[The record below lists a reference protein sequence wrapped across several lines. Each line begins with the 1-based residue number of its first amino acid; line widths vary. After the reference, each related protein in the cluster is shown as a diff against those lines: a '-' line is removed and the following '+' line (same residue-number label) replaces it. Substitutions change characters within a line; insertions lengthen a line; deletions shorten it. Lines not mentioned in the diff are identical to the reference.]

1 MKRLLF
7 IGLALLLAQ
16 NLLAQTKVVFSQ
28 QGGFYEDSFPL
39 ELWCPDGL
47 HIRYTVN
54 GATPTVDAQPYSEP
68 LFLNEELFSKSDIYT
83 IVNCIPSI
91 YHAVDDV
98 KHAIV
103 IRAAVFDENDSCV
116 GPVVTHSYFIKALGC
131 DLHGLPV
138 LSLAADSLDLF
149 DYETGIFI
157 PGVNYNPA
165 DSTATGN
172 YNMTGREWERRINM
186 EFYETDNS
194 GLNQQCG
201 LRTHGGASR
210 WFQQKG
216 MRLYARDEYGK
227 KRFKHRFFETTPI
240 ANFKRLNLHPFRCSN
255 WLHTGGQEYLS
266 QRVAAQ
272 LDVDGLGV
280 RQVVV
285 FINGEYWGIYTLE
298 ESPDERYLE
307 DHYDID
313 LDQVN
318 ILKYWGV
325 TVHGDGMDWWRFRNW
340 IENADLNQPADSAY
354 TFSRIDIPSFIDYF
368 LLEVFGANLDW
379 PQNNVLQW
387 QASEGA
393 PFRMMFF
400 DGDGCFTR
408 WNYPALYNAMHQGG
422 NSLIINKLMASEA
435 FKSMLNERYL
445 VLKNSVFSVGS
456 MKTIWDEYRE
466 LVGEEVPDQAERFGF
481 PASMERWQSDMDSTE
496 AFFTKRFIGFNQEL
510 QNVFELNTP
519 EVKENMVY
527 PNPNNGTFFV
537 LVFSEN
543 CSMMNVEVMNVLGQ
557 LVYKEE
563 CFRTIGGNIYRIET
577 GLSSGLYLLRIEND
591 IIRIVIQ

>member
-7 IGLALLLAQ
+7 IGFTLLLAQ

-47 HIRYTVN
+47 HVRYTVN
-54 GATPTVDAQPYSEP
+54 GATPTADAQPYSEP
-68 LFLNEELFSKSDIYT
+68 LLLDEELFSKSDIYT
-83 IVNCIPSI
+83 IVDCIPSVF
-91 YHAVDDV
+91 HAVDDV

-157 PGVNYNPA
+157 PGVNYDPI

-172 YNMTGREWERRINM
+172 YNMTGREWERQINM

-240 ANFKRLNLHPFRCSN
+240 ASFKRLNLHPYRCSN

-266 QRVAAQ
+266 QLVAAQ
-272 LDVDGLGV
+272 LDIDGLGV

-313 LDQVN
+313 LDEVN

-325 TVHGDGMDWWRFRNW
+325 TAYGDGMDWWRFRNW

-354 TFSRIDIPSFIDYF
+354 AFSRIDIPSFIDYF
-368 LLEVFGANLDW
+368 LLEMFGANLDW
-379 PQNNVLQW
+379 PQNNVLLW

-408 WNYPALYNAMHQGG
+408 WYYPALYNAMHQGG
-422 NSLIINKLMASEA
+422 NSLIINKLMESET
-435 FKSMLNERYL
+435 FKSMLYERYL

-510 QNVFELNTP
+510 QNVFELNIP
-519 EVKENMVY
+519 EVKGNMVY

-537 LVFSEN
+537 FVFSEN

>member
-7 IGLALLLAQ
+7 IGFTLLLAQ

-47 HIRYTVN
+47 HVRYTVN
-54 GATPTVDAQPYSEP
+54 GATPTADAQPYSEP
-68 LFLNEELFSKSDIYT
+68 LLLNEELFSKSDIYT

-354 TFSRIDIPSFIDYF
+354 AFSRIDIPSFIDYF

-519 EVKENMVY
+519 EVKGNMVY

-537 LVFSEN
+537 FVFSEN

>member
-1 MKRLLF
+1 MKHLLF
-7 IGLALLLAQ
+7 IGFTLLLAQ

-47 HIRYTVN
+47 HVRYTVN
-54 GATPTVDAQPYSEP
+54 GATPTADAQPYSEP
-68 LFLNEELFSKSDIYT
+68 LLLNEELFSKSDIYT
-83 IVNCIPSI
+83 IVDCIPSVF
-91 YHAVDDV
+91 HAVDDV

-157 PGVNYNPA
+157 PGANYDPI

-172 YNMTGREWERRINM
+172 YNMTGREWERQINM

-227 KRFKHRFFETTPI
+227 KRFKHRFFETTSI
-240 ANFKRLNLHPFRCSN
+240 ASFKRLNLHPYRCSN

-266 QRVAAQ
+266 QLVAAQ
-272 LDVDGLGV
+272 LDIDGLGV

-313 LDQVN
+313 LDEVN

-354 TFSRIDIPSFIDYF
+354 AFSRIDIPSFIDYF

-408 WNYPALYNAMHQGG
+408 WNHPALYEAMRQGG

-456 MKTIWDEYRE
+456 MKAIWDEYRE
-466 LVGEEVPDQAERFGF
+466 LVVEEVPDQAERFGF
-481 PASMERWQSDMDSTE
+481 PASMERWQSDMDCTE
-496 AFFTKRFIGFNQEL
+496 AFFTKRFIGFDQEL
-510 QNVFELNTP
+510 QNVFELNAP
-519 EVKENMVY
+519 EVKGNMVY

-563 CFRTIGGNIYRIET
+563 CFRTIGENIYRIET

>member
-7 IGLALLLAQ
+7 IGFTLLLAQ

-47 HIRYTVN
+47 HVRYTVN
-54 GATPTVDAQPYSEP
+54 GATPTADAQPYSEP
-68 LFLNEELFSKSDIYT
+68 LLLNEELFSKSDIYT
-83 IVNCIPSI
+83 IVDCIPSVF
-91 YHAVDDV
+91 HAVDDV

-157 PGVNYNPA
+157 PGVNYDPI

-172 YNMTGREWERRINM
+172 YNMTGREWERQINM

-240 ANFKRLNLHPFRCSN
+240 ASFKRLNLHPYRCSN

-266 QRVAAQ
+266 QLVAAQ
-272 LDVDGLGV
+272 LDIDGLGV

-313 LDQVN
+313 LDEVN

-325 TVHGDGMDWWRFRNW
+325 TAYGDGMDWWRFRNW

-354 TFSRIDIPSFIDYF
+354 AFSRIDIPSFIDYF

-379 PQNNVLQW
+379 PQNNVLLW

-519 EVKENMVY
+519 EVKGNMVY

-537 LVFSEN
+537 FVFSEN

-557 LVYKEE
+557 IVYKEE

-591 IIRIVIQ
+591 VKRIVIQ

>member
-7 IGLALLLAQ
+7 IGFTLLLAQ

-47 HIRYTVN
+47 HVRYTVN
-54 GATPTVDAQPYSEP
+54 GATPTADAQPYSEP
-68 LFLNEELFSKSDIYT
+68 LLLNEELFSKSDIYT
-83 IVNCIPSI
+83 IVDCIPSVF
-91 YHAVDDV
+91 HAVDDV

-157 PGVNYNPA
+157 PGVNYDPI

-172 YNMTGREWERRINM
+172 YNMTGREWERQINM

-240 ANFKRLNLHPFRCSN
+240 ASFKRLNLHPYRCSN

-266 QRVAAQ
+266 QLVAAQ
-272 LDVDGLGV
+272 LDIDGLGV

-313 LDQVN
+313 LDEVN

-325 TVHGDGMDWWRFRNW
+325 TAYGDGMDWWRFRNW

-354 TFSRIDIPSFIDYF
+354 AFSKIDIPSFIDYF

-379 PQNNVLQW
+379 PQNNVLLW

-481 PASMERWQSDMDSTE
+481 PASMERWQSDMDCTE
-496 AFFTKRFIGFNQEL
+496 AFFTKRFIGFDQEL
-510 QNVFELNTP
+510 QNVFELNAP
-519 EVKENMVY
+519 EVKGNMVY

>member
-7 IGLALLLAQ
+7 IGFTLLLAQ
-16 NLLAQTKVVFSQ
+16 NLLAQTEVVFSQ
-28 QGGFYEDSFPL
+28 HGGFYEDSFPL

-47 HIRYTVN
+47 HVRYTVN
-54 GATPTVDAQPYSEP
+54 GATPTADAQPYSEP
-68 LFLNEELFSKSDIYT
+68 LLLNEELFSKSDIYT
-83 IVNCIPSI
+83 IVDCIPSV

-149 DYETGIFI
+149 DYETGIFV
-157 PGVNYNPA
+157 PGVNYDPI

-172 YNMTGREWERRINM
+172 YNMTGREWERQINM

-240 ANFKRLNLHPFRCSN
+240 ASFKRLNLHPYRCSN

-266 QRVAAQ
+266 QLVAAQ
-272 LDVDGLGV
+272 LDIDGLGV

-313 LDQVN
+313 LDEVN

-325 TVHGDGMDWWRFRNW
+325 TAYGDGMDWWRFRNW

-354 TFSRIDIPSFIDYF
+354 AFSRIDIPSFIDYF

-408 WNYPALYNAMHQGG
+408 WNYPAFYNAMHQGG

-435 FKSMLNERYL
+435 FKSMLYERYL

-466 LVGEEVPDQAERFGF
+466 LVVEEVPDQAERFGF
-481 PASMERWQSDMDSTE
+481 PASMERWQSDMDCTE
-496 AFFTKRFIGFNQEL
+496 AFFTKRFIGFDQEL

-519 EVKENMVY
+519 EVKGNMVY

-563 CFRTIGGNIYRIET
+563 CFRTIGGNIYRIES

>member
-1 MKRLLF
+1 MKRLFL
-7 IGLALLLAQ
+7 IGFAVLLAQ
-16 NLLAQTKVVFSQ
+16 SLLAQTKVVFSQ
-28 QGGFYEDSFPL
+28 QGGFYEDGFPL
-39 ELWCPDGL
+39 EMWCPDGF
-47 HIRYTVN
+47 HIRFTTN
-54 GATPTVDAQPYSEP
+54 GSTPTADAERYSEP
-68 LFLNEELFSKSDIYT
+68 LVLNQELFSKSDIYT
-83 IVNCIPSI
+83 IINCIPSV

-98 KHAIV
+98 KRAIV
-103 IRAAVFDENDSCV
+103 IRAAAFDDNDSCV
-116 GPVVTHSYFIKALGC
+116 GPVATQSYIINALGC

-149 DYETGIFI
+149 DYETGIFV
-157 PGVNYNPA
+157 PGINYNPV
-165 DSTATGN
+165 DSTGTGN
-172 YNMTGREWERRINM
+172 YNMTGRDWERQINM

-227 KRFKHRFFETTPI
+227 KRFKHHFFETTPI
-240 ANFKRLNLHPFRCSN
+240 ANFKRLNLHPYRCSN
-255 WLHTGGQEYLS
+255 WWQTGGQEYLS

-272 LDVDGLGV
+272 LDIDGLGV

-307 DHYDID
+307 DHYDVD

-325 TVHGDGMDWWRFRNW
+325 TNYGDGMDWWRFRNW
-340 IENADLNQPADSAY
+340 IENADLNQPVDSAY
-354 TFSRIDIPSFIDYF
+354 AFSRIDVPSFIDYF

-387 QASEGA
+387 QARDGA

-408 WNYPALYNAMHQGG
+408 WYYKALYNAMHQSG
-422 NSLIINKLMASEA
+422 NSLIINKFMESEA
-435 FKSMLNERYL
+435 FKTMLYERYL
-445 VLKNSVFSVGS
+445 ELKNSVFSVES
-456 MKTIWDEYRE
+456 MQAVWDDYRD
-466 LVGEEVPDQAERFGF
+466 LVEEEVPSQAERFGF
-481 PASMERWQSDMDSTE
+481 PKSMQRWQADMDSTE
-496 AFFTKRFIGFNQEL
+496 AFFTKRFHCFHQEM
-510 QNVFELNTP
+510 QDVFEL
-519 EVKENMVY
+519 EMSSVKDDMVY
-527 PNPNNGTFFV
+527 PNPNTGTFYIRII
-537 LVFSEN
+537 SEN
-543 CSMMNVEVMNVLGQ
+543 CALMNVEVMNTLGQ
-557 LVYKEE
+557 LVHVEE
-563 CFRTIGGNIYRIET
+563 YFLTPGENVFRIET
-577 GLSSGLYLLRIEND
+577 DLRSGMYLIRVGSIVK
-591 IIRIVIQ
+591 RIVIQ

>member
-7 IGLALLLAQ
+7 IGFTLLLAQ

-47 HIRYTVN
+47 HVRYTVN
-54 GATPTVDAQPYSEP
+54 GATPTADAQPYSEP
-68 LFLNEELFSKSDIYT
+68 LLLNEELFSKSDIYT
-83 IVNCIPSI
+83 IVDCIPSVF
-91 YHAVDDV
+91 HAVDDV

-157 PGVNYNPA
+157 PGVNYDPI

-172 YNMTGREWERRINM
+172 YNMTGREWERQINM

-240 ANFKRLNLHPFRCSN
+240 ASFKRLNLHPYRCSN

-266 QRVAAQ
+266 QLVAAQ
-272 LDVDGLGV
+272 LDIDGLGV

-313 LDQVN
+313 LDEVN

-325 TVHGDGMDWWRFRNW
+325 TAYGDGMDWWRFRNW

-354 TFSRIDIPSFIDYF
+354 AFSKIDIPSFIDYF

-379 PQNNVLQW
+379 PQNNVLLW

-481 PASMERWQSDMDSTE
+481 PASMERWQSDMDCTE
-496 AFFTKRFIGFNQEL
+496 AFFTKRFIGFDQEL
-510 QNVFELNTP
+510 QNVFELNAP
-519 EVKENMVY
+519 EVKGNMVY
-527 PNPNNGTFFV
+527 PNPNDGTFFV

>member
-7 IGLALLLAQ
+7 IGFTLLLAQ

-47 HIRYTVN
+47 HVRYTVN
-54 GATPTVDAQPYSEP
+54 GATPTADAQPYSEP
-68 LFLNEELFSKSDIYT
+68 LLLNEELFSKSDIYT
-83 IVNCIPSI
+83 IVDCIPSVF
-91 YHAVDDV
+91 HAVDDV

-157 PGVNYNPA
+157 PGVNYDPI

-172 YNMTGREWERRINM
+172 YNMTGREWERQINM

-240 ANFKRLNLHPFRCSN
+240 ASFKRLNLHPYRCSN

-266 QRVAAQ
+266 QLVAAQ
-272 LDVDGLGV
+272 LDIDGLGV

-313 LDQVN
+313 LDEVN

-325 TVHGDGMDWWRFRNW
+325 TAYGDGMDWWRFRNW

-354 TFSRIDIPSFIDYF
+354 AFSKIDIPSFIDYF

-481 PASMERWQSDMDSTE
+481 PASMERWQSDMDTTE

-510 QNVFELNTP
+510 QNVFQLNTP
-519 EVKENMVY
+519 EVKGNMVY

-537 LVFSEN
+537 FVFSEN

>member
-7 IGLALLLAQ
+7 IGFTLLLAQ

-47 HIRYTVN
+47 HVRYTVN
-54 GATPTVDAQPYSEP
+54 GATPTADAQPYSEP
-68 LFLNEELFSKSDIYT
+68 LLLNEELFSKSDIYT
-83 IVNCIPSI
+83 IVDCIPSVF
-91 YHAVDDV
+91 HAVDDV

-149 DYETGIFI
+149 DYETGIFV
-157 PGVNYNPA
+157 PGVNYDPI

-172 YNMTGREWERRINM
+172 YNMTGREWERQINM

-240 ANFKRLNLHPFRCSN
+240 ASFKRLNLHPYRCSN

-266 QRVAAQ
+266 QLVAAQ
-272 LDVDGLGV
+272 LDIDGLGV

-313 LDQVN
+313 LDEVN

-325 TVHGDGMDWWRFRNW
+325 TAYGDGMDWWRFRNW

-354 TFSRIDIPSFIDYF
+354 AFSRIDIPSFIDYF

-435 FKSMLNERYL
+435 FKSMLYERYL

-456 MKTIWDEYRE
+456 MKAIWDEYRE
-466 LVGEEVPDQAERFGF
+466 LVVEEVPDQAERFGF
-481 PASMERWQSDMDSTE
+481 PASMERWQSDMDCTE
-496 AFFTKRFIGFNQEL
+496 AFFTKRFIGFDQEL

-519 EVKENMVY
+519 EVKGNMVY

-543 CSMMNVEVMNVLGQ
+543 CSMMDVEVMNVLGQ

>member
-7 IGLALLLAQ
+7 IGFTLLLVQ
-16 NLLAQTKVVFSQ
+16 NLLAQTKVVFSH

-47 HIRYTVN
+47 HVRYTVN
-54 GATPTVDAQPYSEP
+54 GATPTADAQPYSEP
-68 LFLNEELFSKSDIYT
+68 LLLNEELFSKSDIYT
-83 IVNCIPSI
+83 IVDCIPSVF
-91 YHAVDDV
+91 HAVDDV

-157 PGVNYNPA
+157 PGVNYDPL
-165 DSTATGN
+165 DSTSTGN
-172 YNMTGREWERRINM
+172 YNMTGREWERQINM

-240 ANFKRLNLHPFRCSN
+240 ASFKRLNLHPYRCSN

-266 QRVAAQ
+266 QLVAAQ
-272 LDVDGLGV
+272 LDIDGLGV
-280 RQVVV
+280 CQVVV

-313 LDQVN
+313 LDEVN

-325 TVHGDGMDWWRFRNW
+325 TAYGDGMDWWRFRNW

-354 TFSRIDIPSFIDYF
+354 AFSKIDIPSFIDYF

-379 PQNNVLQW
+379 PQNNVLLW

>member
-7 IGLALLLAQ
+7 IGFTLLLAQ

-47 HIRYTVN
+47 HVRYTVN
-54 GATPTVDAQPYSEP
+54 GATPTADAQPYSEP
-68 LFLNEELFSKSDIYT
+68 LLLNEELFSKSDIYT
-83 IVNCIPSI
+83 IVDCIPSVF
-91 YHAVDDV
+91 HAVDDV

-157 PGVNYNPA
+157 PGVNYDPI

-172 YNMTGREWERRINM
+172 YNMTGREWERQINM

-240 ANFKRLNLHPFRCSN
+240 ASFKRLNLHPYRCSN

-266 QRVAAQ
+266 QLVAAQ
-272 LDVDGLGV
+272 LDIDGLGV

-313 LDQVN
+313 LDEVN

-325 TVHGDGMDWWRFRNW
+325 TAYGDGMDLWRFRNW

-354 TFSRIDIPSFIDYF
+354 AFSRIDIPSFIDYF

-379 PQNNVLQW
+379 PQNNVLLW

-408 WNYPALYNAMHQGG
+408 WYYPALYNAMHQGG

-519 EVKENMVY
+519 EVKGNMVY

-537 LVFSEN
+537 FVFSEN

-557 LVYKEE
+557 IVYKEE

-577 GLSSGLYLLRIEND
+577 GLSSGMYLLRIEND
-591 IIRIVIQ
+591 VKRIVIQ

>member
-7 IGLALLLAQ
+7 IGLTLLLAQ
-16 NLLAQTKVVFSQ
+16 NLLSQTKVVFSQ

-54 GATPTVDAQPYSEP
+54 GATPTADAQPYSEP

-83 IVNCIPSI
+83 IVNCIPSV

-103 IRAAVFDENDSCV
+103 IRAAVFDDNDSCV
-116 GPVVTHSYFIKALGC
+116 GPVVTHSYFIKALDC
-131 DLHGLPV
+131 DFHGLPV

-157 PGVNYNPA
+157 PGANYDPA
-165 DSTATGN
+165 DSTSTGN
-172 YNMTGREWERRINM
+172 YNMTGREWERQINM

-240 ANFKRLNLHPFRCSN
+240 ANFKRLNLHPYRCSN

-272 LDVDGLGV
+272 LDIDGLGV
-280 RQVVV
+280 RQAVV

-325 TVHGDGMDWWRFRNW
+325 TVYGDGMEWWRFRNW

-354 TFSRIDIPSFIDYF
+354 AFSRIDIPSFIDYF

-408 WNYPALYNAMHQGG
+408 WYYPALYNAMHQGG

-445 VLKNSVFSVGS
+445 VLKNSVFRVDS

-466 LVGEEVPDQAERFGF
+466 LVEEEVPDQAERFGF
-481 PASMERWQSDMDSTE
+481 PASMERWQSDMDITE
-496 AFFTKRFIGFNQEL
+496 AFFTKRIIGFDQEL
-510 QNVFELNTP
+510 QNVFEQNIP
-519 EVKENMVY
+519 EVKGNMVY

-537 LVFSEN
+537 QVFSEN
-543 CSMMNVEVMNVLGQ
+543 CSMMNVEVVNVLGQ

-563 CFRTIGGNIYRIET
+563 CFLTIGENIHRMET
-577 GLSSGLYLLRIEND
+577 SLPSGVYLLRIGSD
-591 IIRIVIQ
+591 IKRIVIQ

>member
-7 IGLALLLAQ
+7 IGLTLLLAQ

-54 GATPTVDAQPYSEP
+54 GATPTADAQPYSEP
-68 LFLNEELFSKSDIYT
+68 LLLNEELFSKSDIYT

-149 DYETGIFI
+149 DYETCIFI
-157 PGVNYNPA
+157 TVFNYNPA

-240 ANFKRLNLHPFRCSN
+240 ASFKRLNLHPYRCSN

-280 RQVVV
+280 RQIVV

-354 TFSRIDIPSFIDYF
+354 AFSRIDIPSFIDYF

-379 PQNNVLQW
+379 PQNNVLLW

-408 WNYPALYNAMHQGG
+408 WNHPALHDAMHQGWS
-422 NSLIINKLMASEA
+422 SLIINKLMESEA
-435 FKSMLNERYL
+435 FKSMLYERYL
-445 VLKNSVFSVGS
+445 ALKNSVFSVGS
-456 MKTIWDEYRE
+456 MKAIWDEYRE
-466 LVGEEVPDQAERFGF
+466 HVGEEVPDQAERFGF

-496 AFFTKRFIGFNQEL
+496 AFFTKRFIGFDHEL
-510 QNVFELNTP
+510 HNVFELNIP
-519 EVKENMVY
+519 EVKGIMVY

-537 LVFSEN
+537 HVFSEN
-543 CSMMNVEVMNVLGQ
+543 CSMMNVEVVNVLGQ
-557 LVYKEE
+557 LVYKGEY
-563 CFRTIGGNIYRIET
+563 FLTIGENIYRIET
-577 GLSSGLYLLRIEND
+577 DLRSGLYLIRIGND
-591 IIRIVIQ
+591 VKRIVIQ

>member
-7 IGLALLLAQ
+7 IGFTLLLAQ

-47 HIRYTVN
+47 HVRYTVN
-54 GATPTVDAQPYSEP
+54 GATPTADAQPYSEP
-68 LFLNEELFSKSDIYT
+68 LLLNEELFSKSDIYT
-83 IVNCIPSI
+83 IVDCIPSV

-149 DYETGIFI
+149 DYETGIFV
-157 PGVNYNPA
+157 PGVNYDPI

-172 YNMTGREWERRINM
+172 YNMTGREWERQINM

-240 ANFKRLNLHPFRCSN
+240 ASFKRLNLHPYRCSN

-266 QRVAAQ
+266 QLVAAQ
-272 LDVDGLGV
+272 LDIDGLGV

-313 LDQVN
+313 LDEVN

-325 TVHGDGMDWWRFRNW
+325 TAYGDGMDWWRFRNW

-354 TFSRIDIPSFIDYF
+354 AFSRIDIPSFIDYF

-422 NSLIINKLMASEA
+422 NSLIINKLMESET
-435 FKSMLNERYL
+435 FKSMLYERYL

-456 MKTIWDEYRE
+456 MKAIWDEYRE
-466 LVGEEVPDQAERFGF
+466 LVVEEVPDQAERFGF
-481 PASMERWQSDMDSTE
+481 PASMERWQSDMDCTE

-510 QNVFELNTP
+510 QNVFELNAP
-519 EVKENMVY
+519 EVKGNMVY

>member
-7 IGLALLLAQ
+7 IGLTLLLAQ
-16 NLLAQTKVVFSQ
+16 NLLSQTKVVFSQ

-54 GATPTVDAQPYSEP
+54 GATPTADAQPYSEP

-83 IVNCIPSI
+83 IVNCIPSV

-103 IRAAVFDENDSCV
+103 IRAAVFDDNDSCV

-157 PGVNYNPA
+157 PGANYDPA
-165 DSTATGN
+165 DSTSTGN
-172 YNMTGREWERRINM
+172 YNMTGREWERQINM

-240 ANFKRLNLHPFRCSN
+240 ASFKRLNLHPYRCSN

-272 LDVDGLGV
+272 LDIDGLGV

-313 LDQVN
+313 LDEVN

-325 TVHGDGMDWWRFRNW
+325 TAYGDGMDWWRFRNW

-354 TFSRIDIPSFIDYF
+354 AFSRIDIPSFIDYF

-408 WNYPALYNAMHQGG
+408 WYYPALYNAMHQGG
-422 NSLIINKLMASEA
+422 NSLIINKLMESET

-481 PASMERWQSDMDSTE
+481 PASLERWQSDMDSTE

-519 EVKENMVY
+519 EVKGNMVY

-557 LVYKEE
+557 IVYKEE

-591 IIRIVIQ
+591 VKRIVIQ

>member
-1 MKRLLF
+1 M
-7 IGLALLLAQ
+7 
-16 NLLAQTKVVFSQ
+16 
-28 QGGFYEDSFPL
+28 
-39 ELWCPDGL
+39 
-47 HIRYTVN
+47 
-54 GATPTVDAQPYSEP
+54 
-68 LFLNEELFSKSDIYT
+68 
-83 IVNCIPSI
+83 
-91 YHAVDDV
+91 
-98 KHAIV
+98 
-103 IRAAVFDENDSCV
+103 
-116 GPVVTHSYFIKALGC
+116 THSYFIKALGC

-157 PGVNYNPA
+157 PGVNYDPI
-165 DSTATGN
+165 DSTSTGN
-172 YNMTGREWERRINM
+172 YNMTGREWERQINM

-240 ANFKRLNLHPFRCSN
+240 ASFKRLNLHPYRCSN

-266 QRVAAQ
+266 QLVAAQ
-272 LDVDGLGV
+272 LDIDGLGV

-313 LDQVN
+313 LDEVN

-325 TVHGDGMDWWRFRNW
+325 TAYGDGMDWWRFRNW

-354 TFSRIDIPSFIDYF
+354 AFSKIDIPSFIDYF

-379 PQNNVLQW
+379 PQNNVLLW